1 MDGAKVLKNNENL
14 DFTFII
20 QKKKKKIMKCR
31 MV

>member
-20 QKKKKKIMKCR
+20 QKKKKKKDNEM
-31 MV
+31 

>member
-20 QKKKKKIMKCR
+20 VKKKEIMKCR

>member
-20 QKKKKKIMKCR
+20 QKKKKDNEM
-31 MV
+31 